1 MIILGYLFTAL
12 NYICYCL
19 GRFMKKKTSILAMSL
34 LAKIFLSFGLYC
46 IGSLSGAYI
55 HAISFGTLIVV
66 NLKENLQKQWV
77 LGYVFFQVLYLFV
90 LFKTFIGI
98 SSILVTITATIT
110 LVSNW
115 FLPPQ
120 KMRISATF
128 NSLLNM
134 LYHITIKNWAG
145 LLEIFALFSNVTAYL
160 KYRKKN
166 IK

>member
-55 HAISFGTLIVV
+55 HAIALGMLIIV
-66 NLKENLQKQWV
+66 NLKENLQKRWI
-77 LGYVFFQVLYLFV
+77 LGYIFFQVLYLFV
-90 LFKTFIGI
+90 LYNTFIGI

-110 LVSNW
+110 LYSNW

-120 KMRISATF
+120 KMRLSATL
-128 NSLLNM
+128 NSMLCM

-145 LLEIFALFSNVTAYL
+145 LLEIFALFSNVTAYI
-160 KYRKKN
+160 KYRKKH
-166 IK
+166 